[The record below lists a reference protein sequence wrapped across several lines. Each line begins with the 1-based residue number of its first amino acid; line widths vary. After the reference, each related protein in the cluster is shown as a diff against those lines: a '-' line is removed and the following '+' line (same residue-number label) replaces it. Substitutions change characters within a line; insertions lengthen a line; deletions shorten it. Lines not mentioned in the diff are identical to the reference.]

1 MMDPMWYFIERSF
14 QTIAH
19 FILWS
24 FLLSMKY
31 CSLFCS
37 SFLMIFELNVH
48 WRGHLKKCLVFFS
61 RTNNSSCSNTFKCVY
76 VSEAGTKPLD
86 TFVSYFLNE
95 HLNNLHWFLHD
106 VEKKEQKRC
115 QFVFFSI
122 RKLHFI
128 NKYNGKMMAPLS
140 NLPRNHA
147 KRKSVE
153 KSRKH
158 LKMPNQ
164 LQCIKMFKLQS
175 N

>member
-76 VSEAGTKPLD
+76 ISEAGTKPLD

-115 QFVFFSI
+115 QFVFFFNSEI
-122 RKLHFI
+122 TLYKQIQWENDGTAFESTSKSCQTKI
-128 NKYNGKMMAPLS
+128 SWEITKTFEN
-140 NLPRNHA
+140 A
-147 KRKSVE
+147 KPITVHKNVQIAE
-153 KSRKH
+153 
-158 LKMPNQ
+158 
-164 LQCIKMFKLQS
+164 
-175 N
+175 